1 MINIKFNSLF
11 VYSEEYNL
19 SFYKRFTKRVNIISG
34 RNTSGKSTIIQSF
47 LYTLGIND
55 VKSKLQEILD
65 LQSVFRLD
73 FTLTN
78 KGESDNYII
87 VRDDSAVYLKKNTN
101 KTEVFYGVSSNTGR
115 ERAKF
120 KEYIANMFDFNM
132 YVEQKGSYSD
142 APLEALY
149 LPYYVSQS
157 VGWVYLQSSFSNFN
171 FYKNF
176 RQDYLDYYL
185 GISTKW
191 DRRELIELQ
200 KKRAEIL
207 VESKFLEK
215 QKSTPSLELAK
226 NVDEAFGAEAQSY
239 VNGYVE
245 LYSNLQKYK
254 RELIKDCNQLAI
266 YENHLKIVRRTKSNI
281 KIQKFD
287 GVDSC
292 PACLQTLSYS
302 LERIYEYH
310 QKKNDNLD
318 VESHLKKVLKKMQ
331 SSINSHRT
339 NIEEI
344 EAKINSRYEVLKTIE
359 RMDIDYSTWIDFKAE
374 TRLYSHLQEKLT
386 QNNLELKELEGQL
399 KNFDDETVSI
409 LRKNKE
415 STFRKIF
422 KIKLS
427 ELDVKPLEEARHLDV
442 YSINSFPYQGVE
454 LHSTMLAYHLSFNQI
469 ISKNQNI
476 HRLPLLLDGI
486 LKEDID
492 PKSLVKIFKF
502 LSENLPQDTQSFIT
516 ISDYRVG
523 KYELDEEEGNLVKR
537 FSVEDIKKDYF
548 GDDADV
554 IYVSENEEKRAF
566 LSQPLNKNSEIYLD
580 TLNIISI

>member
-1 MINIKFNSLF
+1 MITIKFNSLF
-11 VYSEEYNL
+11 VYSEEYSL
-19 SFYKRFTKRVNIISG
+19 SFYKQFTKRVNIISG

-65 LQSVFRLD
+65 LKPVFRLD

-78 KGESDNYII
+78 QGKSDNYII

-120 KEYIANMFDFNM
+120 KEYIGNMFDFNM

-142 APLEALY
+142 APLEAFY

-171 FYKNF
+171 FYRNF

-200 KKRAEIL
+200 KKRSEIL

-239 VNGYVE
+239 VNGYIE
-245 LYSNLQKYK
+245 LYSNLQKHK

-266 YENHLKIVRRTKSNI
+266 YENHLKIVRKTKSNI
-281 KIQKFD
+281 KSQKFD

-292 PACLQTLSYS
+292 PACLQTLNYS
-302 LERIYEYH
+302 LEKIYEYH
-310 QKKNDNLD
+310 QKKNDNLS
-318 VESHLKKVLKKMQ
+318 VESHLKEKLKKMQ

-344 EAKINSRYEVLKTIE
+344 EEKINSRYEVLKNIE
-359 RMDIDYSTWIDFKAE
+359 YIDINYSTWIDFKAE
-374 TRLYSHLQEKLT
+374 TRLYSHLQEKLAR
-386 QNNLELKELEGQL
+386 NNLELEDLEGKL
-399 KNFDDETVSI
+399 KSFDDEEVSI
-409 LRKNKE
+409 LRKDKE
-415 STFRKIF
+415 NTFRRMF

-454 LHSTMLAYHLSFNQI
+454 LHSTMLAYHLSFNKI
-469 ISKNQNI
+469 ISQNKNI

-502 LSENLPQDTQSFIT
+502 LNLNLPQDTQSFIT
-516 ISDYRVG
+516 ISDYRLD

-537 FSVEDIKKDYF
+537 FSVEDINNDYF
-548 GDDADV
+548 GGEADI
-554 IYVSENEEKRAF
+554 IYVSKGEEKRAF
-566 LSQPLNKNSEIYLD
+566 LSQPLNKNSEMHLD
-580 TLNIISI
+580 TLKIISI